1 MNIGIDI
8 DGVLTNDDEYLLDF
22 TSKYCYENNLSG
34 FLDANLYE
42 YSKYDWD
49 ENTINN
55 YRKKYFVNYCKNVPA
70 RRFASE
76 VIKKLRKD
84 GHKIFIITGRHKTAN
99 NGKIN
104 NSNIRKCTLK
114 WLRKNKIEYD
124 KAIFTLPPKVNEVIE
139 NKIDLMIED
148 TPVTIN
154 ELVKVVKVLYYD
166 TPYNKNIENENITRV
181 FSWYDIYMKIKNM
194 E

>member
-49 ENTINN
+49 EDTIND

-84 GHKIFIITGRHKTAN
+84 GHKIFIITGRHKTAREIN
-99 NGKIN
+99 AESMNFDKRQNKTRIEKASVYSKSRGRRQNG
-104 NSNIRKCTLK
+104 
-114 WLRKNKIEYD
+114 RKNI
-124 KAIFTLPPKVNEVIE
+124 PKSLHGE
-139 NKIDLMIED
+139 N
-148 TPVTIN
+148 
-154 ELVKVVKVLYYD
+154 
-166 TPYNKNIENENITRV
+166 
-181 FSWYDIYMKIKNM
+181 
-194 E
+194 